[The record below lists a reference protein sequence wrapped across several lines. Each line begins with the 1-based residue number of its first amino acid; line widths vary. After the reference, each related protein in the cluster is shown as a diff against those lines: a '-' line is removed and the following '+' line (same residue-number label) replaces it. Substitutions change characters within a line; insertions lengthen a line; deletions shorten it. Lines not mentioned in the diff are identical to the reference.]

1 MVAMMPVGASRREIM
16 PADSRRRVTVATAA
30 AAEDMPGAKAAAA
43 MDGAAPEAA
52 TATVKNSGAAPEA
65 ATASTT
71 TVKNSAAAFKT
82 AATSTAMTSVATMA
96 AFDFDRRGIGDV
108 LRCRRSAGID
118 QRKRLSVLAWQGQR
132 QYRGSRKAPAT
143 DKAAPGIW
151 NPDHL

>member
-30 AAEDMPGAKAAAA
+30 AAEDMPGSKAAAA

-52 TATVKNSGAAPEA
+52 ASVKDSAATFE
-65 ATASTT
+65 ATAST
-71 TVKNSAAAFKT
+71 AASKT
-82 AATSTAMTSVATMA
+82 ATTAAMTAVATMA
-96 AFDFDRRGIGDV
+96 AFDFDRRGVGDV
-108 LRCRRSAGID
+108 FRCRRSAGID
-118 QRKRLSVLAWQGQR
+118 QRKRLSMLAWQGQR

>member
-1 MVAMMPVGASRREIM
+1 MMPVGASRREIM
-16 PADSRRRVTVATAA
+16 PADSRRRVTVATAT
-30 AAEDMPGAKAAAA
+30 AAEDMPGTKAAAA

-52 TATVKNSGAAPEA
+52 TASTTVKNSAAAFEA
-65 ATASTT
+65 AAAT
-71 TVKNSAAAFKT
+71 SAAAFKT
-82 AATSTAMTSVATMA
+82 AATSTATAMTSMATMA

-118 QRKRLSVLAWQGQR
+118 QRKRLGVLAWQGQR